1 MVGPTEFIRGG
12 KVIETERLL
21 VIEEGTGMG
30 VPDGDGAL
38 GRLFLFSAMVR
49 TQYITI
55 VIYRRVKCKPT
66 WW

>member
-1 MVGPTEFIRGG
+1 VVGPTEFVRGG

-21 VIEEGTGMG
+21 TIEEGTGMG

-38 GRLFLFSAMVR
+38 GRLFLFSATVK
-49 TQYITI
+49 TPYDYDN
-55 VIYRRVKCKPT
+55 YRRVGVKPT